1 MELAETEHLPPL
13 VTTGVAEAMKAL
25 ESEDDKDGLSSSG
38 SFYPP
43 TELPVPS
50 PRSRSRSPRGWAIER
65 YTAQMGESS
74 YHQQVFSLVITCT
87 SKIEMSCK
95 FSSRKPQLL
104 FWILGTVTPAGN
116 RHIPNLRKGKASSK
130 SALGWDML
138 VPRRVDVFSIFS
150 QTEKSHHDFT

>member
-50 PRSRSRSPRGWAIER
+50 PRSRSRSPRG
-65 YTAQMGESS
+65 
-74 YHQQVFSLVITCT
+74 
-87 SKIEMSCK
+87 
-95 FSSRKPQLL
+95 
-104 FWILGTVTPAGN
+104 
-116 RHIPNLRKGKASSK
+116 
-130 SALGWDML
+130 
-138 VPRRVDVFSIFS
+138 
-150 QTEKSHHDFT
+150 